1 MAYADY
7 EYYSE
12 TFLGD
17 VIAQADFPKLAKRA
31 SDFIDEIT
39 FGRAADETGED
50 VVGKI
55 KDAVCAIAEFLSQQP
70 KDFGI
75 VESEKVGDVSMTY
88 RGARTV
94 KGLQRAIA
102 AQYLARTGIM
112 YGGPDDVD

>member
-1 MAYADY
+1 MAYVDY

-17 VIAQADFPKLAKRA
+17 VIAQADFPKFAKRA

-39 FGRAADETGED
+39 FGRAAVETNED
-50 VVGKI
+50 IIGKI
-55 KDAVCAIAEFLSQQP
+55 KDATCAVAEFLSQQP

-88 RGARTV
+88 RVASAV
-94 KGLQRAIA
+94 KKLQHAIA
-102 AQYLARTGIM
+102 AQYLAGTGIM
-112 YGGPDDVD
+112 YGGLDDVD